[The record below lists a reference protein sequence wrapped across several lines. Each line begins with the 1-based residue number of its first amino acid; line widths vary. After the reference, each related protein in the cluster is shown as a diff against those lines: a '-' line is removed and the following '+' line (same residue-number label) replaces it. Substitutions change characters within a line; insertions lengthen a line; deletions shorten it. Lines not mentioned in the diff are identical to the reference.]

1 MQNNLEC
8 LKNKATV
15 EVVNDSNQVG
25 SSSQIRSTHGNKVR
39 YHRKAE
45 SEFFVDNSA
54 LAGFTGER
62 ILYMAV
68 RELLENAL
76 DSCEISHILPVINL
90 QLRILDPDNDL
101 WLIACKD
108 NGVGIYR
115 IIQ

>member
-76 DSCEISHILPVINL
+76 DSCEISHILPVIN
-90 QLRILDPDNDL
+90 
-101 WLIACKD
+101 
-108 NGVGIYR
+108 
-115 IIQ
+115 